1 MMDYNI
7 SLLLSENY
15 RLWESI
21 IYYDKFFVTI
31 ITAFV
36 LLVRYNSNAFA
47 EDTHAVDP
55 KNNCQND
62 NPHRNRY

>member
-1 MMDYNI
+1 MIDYNI

-21 IYYDKFFVTI
+21 IYYEKFFVTI
-31 ITAFV
+31 IAAFV
-36 LLVRYNSNAFA
+36 LLVRYNSNAFD
-47 EDTHAVDP
+47 EDAHAADP